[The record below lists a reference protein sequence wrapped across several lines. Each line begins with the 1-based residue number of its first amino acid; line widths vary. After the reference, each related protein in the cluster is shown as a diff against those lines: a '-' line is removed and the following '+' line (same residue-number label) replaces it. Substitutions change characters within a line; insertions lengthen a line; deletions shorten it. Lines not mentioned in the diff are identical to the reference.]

1 MFDLIIR
8 NGQIVDG
15 TGQKMRHGDVAV
27 ENAVISAVGDVP
39 QDAKAKRVI
48 DAEGCMV
55 TPGWVDAHTHF
66 DGQASW
72 DPTLTPSS
80 NQGTT
85 TVVMGNCGV
94 GFAPCKPDEHDML
107 ISIMEDVEDIPG
119 SALAEGISWDWE
131 SYPEYLD
138 ALEKLPHSID
148 VGSQIPHCAVRCYV
162 MGERALRNE
171 EATDEDIKKMTTIV
185 RDGLRHGAIG
195 FTTSR
200 TKLHVTKAG
209 DAVPG
214 TYASEKELLG
224 IAKALG
230 EMGGVYG
237 LVSDFDS
244 WEKEMDWMKRL
255 SVENK
260 CPVNFVLFY
269 RGKDGFE
276 RAQKQ
281 IRYAREAVSE
291 GANLIPH
298 ISTRPVNILMGFHGT
313 VNPFMFC
320 ENFGA
325 LGGLSPEERYK
336 RLSDP
341 ELRAKILAEPAVAPE
356 TGIEGTQD
364 MLNDIVSNY
373 DRMYVLGDPPNY
385 EPTADQSIAAVARR
399 ENKDPRAVAYDTM
412 LRNHGKELLY
422 FPNFSYETGDF
433 SCIIEMMKEP
443 NSIFSLAD
451 SGAHCGVLCDAT
463 APSHILA
470 YHVRDRKRGERLN
483 LEWAVAS
490 LTRDTARCVGLHDRG
505 TLEVGMK
512 ADINIIDFD
521 KLQLKTPEV
530 VFDLPADGRRIMQ
543 EVEGYKATIVSGVPI
558 FENGVDTGM
567 RPGKLIRRNLIPE
580 NTASAKAA

>member
-8 NGQIVDG
+8 NGKIIDG
-15 TGQKMRHGDVAV
+15 TGSKAYLGDIGVQDG
-27 ENAVISAVGDVP
+27 VITAVGDVP
-39 QDAKAKRVI
+39 QGAQAKRI
-48 DAEGCMV
+48 MDAEGHLV
-55 TPGWVDAHTHF
+55 TPGWVDSHTHF
-66 DGQASW
+66 DGQSSW
-72 DPTLTPSS
+72 DPILTPSS

-94 GFAPCKPDEHDML
+94 GFAPCKPDQHDML

-119 SALAEGISWDWE
+119 SALTEGIPWNWE

-138 ALEKLPHSID
+138 ALERLPHSID
-148 VGSQIPHCAVRCYV
+148 IGSQVPHCAVRCYV

-171 EATDEDIKKMTTIV
+171 EATDEDIQKMSAIV
-185 RDGLRHGAIG
+185 RDGLRHGALG

-200 TKLHVTKAG
+200 TKLHVTKDG
-209 DAVPG
+209 SVMPG

-224 IAKALG
+224 IAKAIG
-230 EMGGVYG
+230 EVGGGVYG
-237 LVSDFDS
+237 LVSDFDA
-244 WEKEMDWMKRL
+244 WEEEMDWMKRL
-255 SVENK
+255 SIENN

-269 RGKDGFE
+269 KGQKEFE

-281 IRYAREAVSE
+281 IRYAQEVASE

-320 ENFGA
+320 EHFA
-325 LGGLSPEERYK
+325 SLQALSPEERYA

-341 ELRAKILAEPAVAPE
+341 KVREKILAEPAVAPE
-356 TGIEGTQD
+356 TGIEGTQE
-364 MLNDIVSNY
+364 MLNDIVGNY
-373 DRMYVLGDPPNY
+373 ERMYVLGDPPNY
-385 EPTADQSIAAVARR
+385 EPTAEESIAGIARR
-399 ENKDPRAVAYDTM
+399 TGKDPRALAYDTM
-412 LRNHGKELLY
+412 MQNHAKELLY

-433 SCIIEMMKEP
+433 SCIIEMMKAP
-443 NSIFSLAD
+443 NSILSLAD

-463 APSHILA
+463 VPSHVLA

-483 LEWAVAS
+483 LEWAVAN
-490 LTRDTARCVGLHDRG
+490 LTRDTARCVDLHDRG

-521 KLQLKTPEV
+521 ALQLQAPEI
-530 VFDLPADGRRIMQ
+530 VFDLPASGRRIIQ
-543 EVEGYKATIVSGVPI
+543 NVTGYKATIVSGVPI
-558 FENGVDTGM
+558 FEDGVDTGA
-567 RPGKLIRRNLIPE
+567 RPGKLIRRNKV
-580 NTASAKAA
+580 SAVAA

>member
-1 MFDLIIR
+1 MYDLIIR

-15 TGQKMRHGDVAV
+15 TGAKMYRGDIAVQDGVIVATGD
-27 ENAVISAVGDVP
+27 ISQGT
-39 QDAKAKRVI
+39 KAKRVI

-55 TPGWVDAHTHF
+55 TPGWVDSHTHF

-119 SALAEGISWDWE
+119 SALAEGITWNWE
-131 SYPEYLD
+131 NYPEYLD
-138 ALEKLPHSID
+138 TLDQLPHSID
-148 VGSQIPHCAVRCYV
+148 IGSQVPHCAVRCYV

-171 EATDEDIKKMTTIV
+171 PATDADIQKMTSIV
-185 RDGLRHGAIG
+185 HDGLLHGALG

-200 TKLHVTKAG
+200 TKLHVTKSGEAM
-209 DAVPG
+209 PG
-214 TYASEKELLG
+214 TYAAEKELLG
-224 IAKALG
+224 IGEALRKAG
-230 EMGGVYG
+230 GGVYG
-237 LVSDFDS
+237 LVSDFDA
-244 WEKEMDWMKRL
+244 WEQEMDWMKRL
-255 SVENK
+255 SIANR

-269 RGKDGFE
+269 RGKEGFE

-281 IRYAREAVSE
+281 IRYAQQATSE

-298 ISTRPVNILMGFHGT
+298 VSTRPVNILMGFHGT

-320 ENFGA
+320 ENFAPLGA
-325 LGGLSPEERYK
+325 LSPEERYK

-341 ELRAKILAEPAVAPE
+341 EVRAKILAEPAVAPE

-385 EPTADQSIAAVARR
+385 EPTIEESIGAIARR
-399 ENKDPRAVAYDTM
+399 TSQDPRALAYDTM
-412 LRNHGKELLY
+412 LSNNGKELLY

-433 SCIIEMMKEP
+433 SYIIEMMKEP

-483 LEWAVAS
+483 LEWAVSS

-505 TLEVGMK
+505 TLELGMK

-521 KLQLKTPEV
+521 KLQLKKPEV
-530 VFDLPADGRRIMQ
+530 VFDLPANGRRIMQ
-543 EVEGYKATIVSGVPI
+543 DVVGYKATIVSGIPI

-567 RPGKLIRRNLIPE
+567 RPGKLIRRNKILSQV
-580 NTASAKAA
+580 A